1 MMFAPMIEHIRRI
14 LRILTVILLL
24 TCAFPKSARADD
36 NTKASY
42 DGRLDDY
49 NRNVTLDSGGT
60 ALTYFTWVG
69 LGALALIVMFKDA
82 KRSHLD

>member
-1 MMFAPMIEHIRRI
+1 MIISMRRKLFAMVIALSALGAAPMSV
-14 LRILTVILLL
+14 L
-24 TCAFPKSARADD
+24 ADD
-36 NTKASY
+36 APKSY

-49 NRNVTLDSGGT
+49 VKPVTLDSGGT
-60 ALTYFTWVG
+60 ALTYFIWVG